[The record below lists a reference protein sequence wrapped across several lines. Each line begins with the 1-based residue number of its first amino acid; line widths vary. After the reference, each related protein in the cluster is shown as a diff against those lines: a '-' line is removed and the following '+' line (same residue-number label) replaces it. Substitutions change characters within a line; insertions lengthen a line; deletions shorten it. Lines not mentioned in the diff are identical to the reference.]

1 MYSLFRYLSKVLG
14 HFSGAWPVQVRD
26 AEEKLDE
33 QSAGQTLM
41 MEKMKIREGSL
52 QLPWYSDFF
61 DFFEHDASWLKNK
74 LMRES

>member
-1 MYSLFRYLSKVLG
+1 
-14 HFSGAWPVQVRD
+14 
-26 AEEKLDE
+26 
-33 QSAGQTLM
+33 M